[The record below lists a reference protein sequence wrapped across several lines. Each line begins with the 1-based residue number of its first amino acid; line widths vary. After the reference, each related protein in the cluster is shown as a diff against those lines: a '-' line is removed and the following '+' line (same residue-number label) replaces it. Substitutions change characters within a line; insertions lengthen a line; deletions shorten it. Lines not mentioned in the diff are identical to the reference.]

1 MLVAGPH
8 FRLLTL
14 GVPMLVSAA
23 GEVVRY
29 RTRKHFALLIRLA
42 LEPGRKFVR
51 DYLIDLLWPDAA
63 PERGRHS
70 LSQAITVLR
79 TTVGREFVAAHR
91 STLALAEGV
100 IDVDAL
106 RLETGDAE
114 IRGGFLEGFD
124 LRGARGFD
132 EWREGWSARLQPQI
146 RDCLVRRMDA
156 GRRIGDFATVERHAL
171 VLEEVNPHCDDAV
184 RGIMEARA
192 WVGDR
197 SNALKAYNRFAARLG
212 EDLGIQPGPDLQRM
226 AGLLREGRR
235 PASRPT
241 PQGIPPREERR
252 FEPEAI
258 IGREREFSALYDAW
272 LDVRDR
278 KPRVMVVLGDP
289 GIGKTTLTNSFV
301 SSCQMVGAV
310 IARAQAYD
318 AERELPY
325 AVLAELVRQ
334 LTLQRAIGAAEPEAL
349 AELSRLTPDILA
361 VFPGVPSP
369 AEWPPDVVPLRF
381 ADAFLKVV
389 TAAADE
395 NQVVLVVD
403 DIHAADSASVGI
415 LHMLARK
422 LGGLRLMLILAGRPA
437 ELRSSTSSSALVTD
451 SAVEQLRTIQLD
463 GFNSTTGAALVA
475 RVTASSTKEPGPP
488 PPTERILRACAG
500 NPLAIELLTREWAS
514 HGSDAFL
521 RQLEALD
528 ALPAPT
534 LGIPVAVRTVFER
547 LTRRLDARTRGIL
560 DLAAVLGRRLDNLRL
575 YAIVGCSPGEAAV
588 CLSELLGCGLIREV
602 HGQLEFRNELVRAQ
616 AYYDV
621 AESVRKQLHRRVAEL
636 LDSSEDAGPGLEI
649 AWHFLRGGS
658 YDRALPR
665 ALAGAEECIIV
676 GAPSEAEQLL
686 SIFLMNG
693 VEPSSVHRLRMLL
706 VRAMLDQSKASQATP
721 HLELL
726 SAETE
731 TELKD
736 SAEIALLRARAEQL
750 LNRERGRFYGE
761 TATKALKVAR
771 ACDDR
776 SILVRALFESARAGT
791 EIGDEEMLQSAYRE
805 LAAHVT
811 ENSYSE
817 LHDAHFAVA
826 FCESAL
832 GYAVSADYHVRKA
845 IAILGSAGS
854 PTLLSR
860 YHNGLGVI
868 SLQLCKPAE
877 ACQSFSK
884 ALQLANRIGDDSRAS
899 AIAANMCMGLTMMG
913 NYEEALSIGNHAVD
927 RGIRVPNQP
936 LLVTTYSNMI
946 DAYVLTGRPEQA
958 RSCLNTARE
967 WFRQER
973 SFFARQALLVEATSL
988 ALIAGSVDE
997 FLDAFAL
1004 LERESQG
1011 RSPYFLH
1018 RGVMPKYAARRDALL
1033 GKEND
1038 AMENLTQLANRNR
1051 QDCPLV
1057 LLDALAAKAWLEA
1070 ITSSGSTSRI
1080 ELLRLLDR
1088 YNLTG
1093 KRAILEKEGFLND
1106 KPLPELLSPR

>member
-79 TTVGREFVAAHR
+79 TTVGREFVSAHR

-114 IRGGFLEGFD
+114 IRGRFLEGFD

-171 VLEEVNPHCDDAV
+171 VLEEVNPHSDDAL

-197 SNALKAYNRFAARLG
+197 SNALKAFNRFAARLG

-235 PASRPT
+235 PAPRPT

-272 LDVRDR
+272 LEVRHR

-381 ADAFLKVV
+381 ADAFLKAV

-395 NQVVLVVD
+395 NSVVLVVD
-403 DIHAADSASVGI
+403 DIHAADNASVGI
-415 LHMLARK
+415 LHMLTRK
-422 LGGLRLMLILAGRPA
+422 LSGLRIMLILAGRTA
-437 ELRSSTSSSALVTD
+437 ELRTSGPPSALATD
-451 SAVEQLRTIQLD
+451 SRIEGLETILLD
-463 GFNSTTGAALVA
+463 CFSPKIGSELVLQIGRLA
-475 RVTASSTKEPGPP
+475 RAEVTALPV
-488 PPTERILRACAG
+488 ERIVRAGAG
-500 NPLAIELLTREWAS
+500 NPLAIELLTREWTIRGEES
-514 HGSDAFL
+514 L
-521 RQLEALD
+521 LNQLEALD
-528 ALPAPT
+528 RLPAPI
-534 LGIPVAVRTVFER
+534 LGIPIAVRAVFER
-547 LTRRLDARTRGIL
+547 QSRRLDSRTRSVL
-560 DLAAVLGRRLDNLRL
+560 DLAAVLGRRLGVLEM
-575 YAIVGCSPGEAAV
+575 YEIVECSPGEAASR
-588 CLSELLGCGLIREV
+588 LSELLAAGLVREV
-602 HGQLEFRNELVRAQ
+602 QGQLEFRNELIRAK

-621 AESVRKQLHRRVAEL
+621 AEQARKQLHQRVASKL
-636 LDSSEDAGPGLEI
+636 SSGADLDSSGIQLEI
-649 AWHFLRGGS
+649 AWHWLRGGNS
-658 YDRALPR
+658 GKAMPF
-665 ALAGAEECIIV
+665 AIAGAETSMLV
-676 GAPSEAEQLL
+676 GAPSEAAQVLCALL
-686 SIFLMNG
+686 NDRTDT
-693 VEPSSVHRLRMLL
+693 VAARRVRYLL
-706 VRAMLDQSKASQATP
+706 AKAYLDQSRASEAIP
-721 HLELL
+721 ILESL
-726 SAETE
+726 SSEVSSEKEEA
-731 TELKD
+731 
-736 SAEIALLRARAEQL
+736 AEIALCRASAEYL
-750 LNRERGRFYGE
+750 LNRQGGRTYGE
-761 TATKALKVAR
+761 AASTALRAAR
-771 ACDDR
+771 ETDNPKL
-776 SILVRALFESARAGT
+776 LVRALFESSRSGL
-791 EIGDEEMLQSAYRE
+791 EIGDGRTFYQA
-805 LAAHVT
+805 
-811 ENSYSE
+811 YSE
-817 LHDAHFAVA
+817 MKDLLSNERYSDLPELHYACG
-826 FCESAL
+826 FCESVLWRARSAYSHIYQAKEKLGPGASPTQRSFIWNAL
-832 GYAVSADYHVRKA
+832 GAVN
-845 IAILGSAGS
+845 
-854 PTLLSR
+854 TLLCR
-860 YHNGLGVI
+860 LGDAIV
-868 SLQLCKPAE
+868 QFE
-877 ACQSFSK
+877 E
-884 ALQLANRIGDDSRAS
+884 ALQLSKKIGDESRISTIAS
-899 AIAANMCMGLTMMG
+899 NLCSALTYQGSFEAAIEMG
-913 NYEEALSIGNHAVD
+913 NYAINSGLKSM
-927 RGIRVPNQP
+927 NQP
-936 LLVTTYSNMI
+936 LLVTAYTNLVDS
-946 DAYVLTGRPEQA
+946 YVLTGRLDEA
-958 RSCLNTARE
+958 RHCLSAAKE
-967 WFRQER
+967 WLAHDR
-973 SFFARQALLVEATSL
+973 SWFSRIRLLVEDADLHLMCGEQDLVMGVL
-988 ALIAGSVDE
+988 AQIDS
-997 FLDAFAL
+997 
-1004 LERESQG
+1004 ESEG
-1011 RSPYFLH
+1011 RSTIFQPGLMTKLRVY
-1018 RGVMPKYAARRDALL
+1018 RAALS
-1033 GKEND
+1033 GMEKEGLRI
-1038 AMENLTQLANRNR
+1038 ACEAERTLRNE
-1051 QDCPLV
+1051 CPLAH
-1057 LLDALAAKAWLEA
+1057 LDALAARAWIETVVQGRSDTTESVHAA
-1070 ITSSGSTSRI
+1070 IDALAVPGRRA
-1080 ELLRLLDR
+1080 LLV
-1088 YNLTG
+1088 
-1093 KRAILEKEGFLND
+1093 KEGFLPD
-1106 KPLPELLSPR
+1106 RLPQN